1 MGNKIHRIETINDV
15 VNLITEENAE
25 FLINDLVD
33 SLRVLLSIK
42 EKMKKETG
50 EYPIDFFGHIDIV
63 FDGKGGVNKLTV
75 NGKDIDL
82 NKL

>member
-42 EKMKKETG
+42 EKMKKEIG
-50 EYPIDFFGHIDIV
+50 EYPIDFFGHIDII

-75 NGKDIDL
+75 NGKDIEL
-82 NKL
+82 TKE